1 MSWRVRNGEQLD
13 GYIYCF
19 SNRLFL
25 LIPTCSRLFRAG
37 CSVVLVGAD
46 TDGEASNKTP
56 DDGPLEVESGEVLH
70 VVMFV
75 GMVETLAKPSV
86 LASFKDRIRISWT
99 VTPLV
104 AARRTLPRVA
114 TISGDKEKSS
124 NLNLFSSCLPAYTVF
139 SF

>member
-1 MSWRVRNGEQLD
+1 M
-13 GYIYCF
+13 
-19 SNRLFL
+19 
-25 LIPTCSRLFRAG
+25 
-37 CSVVLVGAD
+37 LVGAA
-46 TDGEASNKTP
+46 TDDEASNETP
-56 DDGPLEVESGEVLH
+56 DDGPLEFGEVLH

-124 NLNLFSSCLPAYTVF
+124 NLNLFSSCLPAFTVF

>member
-1 MSWRVRNGEQLD
+1 M
-13 GYIYCF
+13 
-19 SNRLFL
+19 
-25 LIPTCSRLFRAG
+25 
-37 CSVVLVGAD
+37 LVGAA
-46 TDGEASNKTP
+46 TDDEASNETP
-56 DDGPLEVESGEVLH
+56 DDGPLEFGEVLH

-86 LASFKDRIRISWT
+86 LASFKDRIKISWT

-114 TISGDKEKSS
+114 TMSGDKKEWSD
-124 NLNLFSSCLPAYTVF
+124 LNLSSSCFPAFTVF